1 MVVVVVVTA
10 VVALAIEVTLAV
22 LAPRDHQNGDMK
34 KKNFSCFCKELKNE
48 MTKKLPRY
56 STPGAS
62 AESSLP
68 VK

>member
-34 KKNFSCFCKELKNE
+34 KKKTFLVFAKS
-48 MTKKLPRY
+48 
-56 STPGAS
+56 
-62 AESSLP
+62 
-68 VK
+68 